1 VVANTE
7 LKCDQQWNPPLKAYP
22 NSCGVVYT
30 ACDRK
35 KSQMELAE
43 AALIIEVAV
52 QSRYREI
59 LGALKLPLREWP
71 LP

>member
-1 VVANTE
+1 VTNSGTHHLRLIRTVA
-7 LKCDQQWNPPLKAYP
+7 AA
-22 NSCGVVYT
+22 VVYT

-43 AALIIEVAV
+43 AALIIEVAI